1 MEAAELKEAAE
12 GRHEEPNRPSQLLK
26 REQKAAGEWTMFL
39 HLVESFMKSA
49 PQLVLQLFIIAKK
62 ESQLFSVLGSEGEFN
77 LKLQ

>member
-1 MEAAELKEAAE
+1 
-12 GRHEEPNRPSQLLK
+12 
-26 REQKAAGEWTMFL
+26 MFL

-62 ESQLFSVLGSEGEFN
+62 ETQLFSVLGSEGEFN